1 MNFIETE
8 NLHLRVPS
16 KENLDKWTEWINSPK
31 LRKTVSSTL
40 IPSTSDMQWNW
51 IQTELSS
58 KTRLLLEFLDKSDN
72 KFLGVVSL
80 STIDYVTRTAQ
91 ISTISPDKKN
101 KKNKYC
107 VYEAR
112 RAILK
117 YAFNELSINKVYA
130 GTLFPDNKSYM
141 IKNMCLGFEIEGIIH
156 DSQWHNSKPKM
167 TLSYFMTRSI
177 FEKKKINDA
186 KFEILFSEKNK
197 KNNEKKLKKIIS
209 FLQVK

>member
-1 MNFIETE
+1 MTFLETK
-8 NLHLRVPS
+8 NLYLRVPS
-16 KENLDKWTEWINSPK
+16 KENLDKWTQWINGPK
-31 LRKTVSSTL
+31 LRKTISSTL
-40 IPSTSDMQWNW
+40 TPSTTDMQWNW

-58 KTRLLLEFLDKSDN
+58 KTRLLLEFLDKADN

-80 STIDYVTRTAQ
+80 STIDRVTRTAQ

-101 KKNKYC
+101 EKNKYC

-141 IKNMCLGFEIEGIIH
+141 IKNMCLGFEVEGIRH
-156 DSQWHNSKPKM
+156 DSQWHNNKPKM
-167 TLSYFMTRSI
+167 SLNYFITRSI
-177 FEKKKINDA
+177 FEKKKINDT

-197 KNNEKKLKKIIS
+197 KSNEKKLLKIIS